1 MVLAYFGVSVTEDYL
16 VQLLDTDPVGGTELK
31 QIVRVEPLGFQVDVR
46 RATLG
51 ELAALSLRRVPVIVP
66 VYTAHL
72 PTHPLPPWGAHTV
85 VVAGV
90 TASQVVIFDPLRDH

>member
-1 MVLAYFGVSVTEDYL
+1 MVLAHFGVSVTEDYL

-31 QIVRVEPLGFQVDVR
+31 QIIRVESLGFRVDVR
-46 RATLG
+46 RGTIG
-51 ELAALSLRRVPVIVP
+51 ELATLSAGRVPAIVP

-90 TASQVVIFDPLRDH
+90 TEAEVMIFDP